1 LTFLEDLPIQSSPR
15 ASKAINMNL
24 NDFGGEK
31 TLKGGSENS
40 IKILIMKK
48 V

>member
-1 LTFLEDLPIQSSPR
+1 
-15 ASKAINMNL
+15 MNL

-40 IKILIMKK
+40 IKILDHEKGLEASTD